1 MTDHVG
7 PRGVGGGRPAGRG
20 RRRVALLTAGAL
32 LPLPLLA
39 GCGGDDEAP
48 AAGAGSQD
56 IAPAAAATLRDGG
69 TVRWAVDE
77 LPGTFN
83 AFQAD
88 AGASTDTVAGAVLPA
103 LFTLDANG
111 VPQRNADYLEAA
123 EVTQREPR
131 QIVRYTLAPGARWSD
146 GRRISA
152 ADFAAQWKALRGKN
166 AAYWTARNAGYDRI
180 EKVRAGGRP
189 GEIEVVFARPYA
201 DWQSLF
207 TPLYPKNVMRSPAA
221 FNDGARKGLALSAG
235 PFRVRAKDGREDS
248 LTLVRNPRWWG
259 GRARLKKIVLTDVP
273 VAKRAKAL
281 AEGRIDVA
289 AVDRGTAKEITT
301 ARGTNQQAAVG
312 DDAPRGAVSSEALR
326 HQAQARG
333 SEAERT
339 TEAKRRKEA
348 AAAAARRAH
357 LRDYTVHRALSPS
370 FTQLAL
376 NGSTGPLTDERVRRA
391 VARAIDRTALAKE
404 VLDPLRLPAAPVG
417 SHLLLAGQPGYRD
430 NSGALGAQDT
440 QAAQALLAD
449 AGWRMPA
456 AGGEQQTDAQP
467 GEREADRGRSDA
479 DAGRTDGENGQPG
492 PQNGAGRPHGGPGAG
507 RPAATAPVTLST
519 LTGAGSAG
527 VQRAALLRQSA
538 ALYDAAARTDRHRAL
553 GDRKSAAYAAY
564 ERASGRAADAWDE
577 ADVLAEAARQQTTA
591 LAAGWDDTKPGA
603 GGDVA
608 GTGPAGPVSAVQA
621 REAAAAAERNRLAAL
636 AERTD
641 RKAVRATQEEKA
653 PLAGRAVRAGMAAPG
668 AGDGRGAGEHD
679 EKADKADKADKVE
692 KVEKNDKDGKGAEHG
707 RHARGHDDAAAGRSA
722 VFVKKNGRP
731 LMLRFVLP
739 DGPGTAQLRTVA
751 DRISEMLMKIG
762 VRTTVK
768 KVADKSYFADHIA
781 SGDYDLALY
790 SWPGSAYPATDARPI
805 YAKPRPAAD
814 GSLTVEQNY
823 TRVGTDR
830 IDQLFD
836 QASTELDPDAAR
848 ALVAQA
854 DQRIWAAAGSVPLYR
869 QPQLVAA
876 RSELANVGAF
886 GFATPRYQ
894 DIGYKK

>member
-1 MTDHVG
+1 MTDDVG
-7 PRGVGGGRPAGRG
+7 PRGIQGGRAAGRG

-32 LPLPLLA
+32 LPLPLMT
-39 GCGGDDEAP
+39 GCSGDDEPA

-56 IAPAAAATLRDGG
+56 IASAAAATLRDGG

-88 AGASTDTVAGAVLPA
+88 AGQSTDTVAGAVLPA
-103 LFTLDANG
+103 LFTVDANG
-111 VPQRNADYLEAA
+111 APQRNPDYLRAA
-123 EVTQREPR
+123 EVTRREPK
-131 QIVRYTLAPGARWSD
+131 QIVKYTLNPEARWSD

-180 EKVRAGGRP
+180 EKVRP
-189 GEIEVVFARPYA
+189 GKSGEVEVTFARPYA
-201 DWQSLF
+201 DWPSLF
-207 TPLYPKNVMRSPAA
+207 TPLYPKSVMGSPAA
-221 FNDGARKGLALSAG
+221 FNDGARAKLALSAG
-235 PFRVRAKDGREDS
+235 PFRVRTKDGRKDTLS
-248 LTLVRNPRWWG
+248 LVRNTKWWG
-259 GRARLKKIVLTDVP
+259 GRARLKKIVLTEVP
-273 VAKRAKAL
+273 PAKRAKAL

-289 AVDRGTAKEITT
+289 DVDRGTAKEITT

-312 DDAPRGAVSSEALR
+312 DDAPRGAVSSDALR

-333 SEAERT
+333 SESERAAER
-339 TEAKRRKEA
+339 ERRKEA

-404 VLDPLRLPAAPVG
+404 VLGPLRLPAAPVG

-430 NSGALGAQDT
+430 NSGALGGQDT
-440 QAAQALLAD
+440 DAAQALLAE
-449 AGWRMPA
+449 AGWRMPE
-456 AGGEQQTDAQP
+456 AGGEEKTDAQP
-467 GEREADRGRSDA
+467 GEREAGRGRADA
-479 DAGRTDGENGQPG
+479 DTGRSDGENGQPG
-492 PQNGAGRPHGGPGAG
+492 PQNGAGRPHGGPGRG
-507 RPAATAPVTLST
+507 PDRSAATAPVTLTT

-538 ALYDAAARTDRHRAL
+538 ALYDKAARAERRRAL
-553 GDRKSAAYAAY
+553 GDRGSAAYAAY

-608 GTGPAGPVSAVQA
+608 GTGPAGPLSAVQA
-621 REAAAAAERNRLAAL
+621 REAAAAAERNRLAAD
-636 AERTD
+636 AARTD
-641 RKAVRATQEEKA
+641 REHAQAAEDEKA
-653 PLAGRAVRAGMAAPG
+653 PAEERAVRAGMDVPG
-668 AGDGRGAGEHD
+668 AADAPAGDAG
-679 EKADKADKADKVE
+679 
-692 KVEKNDKDGKGAEHG
+692 DKDGKGAGDKDGKAAEHG
-707 RHARGHDDAAAGRSA
+707 RQARGHDDAAAGRSS
-722 VFVKKNGRP
+722 VFVKKDGRP

-751 DRISEMLMKIG
+751 DRISEMLLKIG
-762 VRTTVK
+762 VRTTVQ
-768 KVADKSYFADHIA
+768 KVADKSYFQDHIA

-836 QASTELDPDAAR
+836 QASAELDPEAAR
-848 ALVAQA
+848 DLVAQA

-876 RSELANVGAF
+876 RSDLANVGAF